1 MLNVN
6 AKCFLYLPKKAGD
19 DSQNRKPIEAEIANT
34 FRQFAMVEKDKL
46 NAKKQALQK
55 KEKDGRLADLMKFHQ
70 TFKLN
75 VPVPPDL
82 VPLLSKTKKSPSDSE
97 DSPKLEE
104 TSIEVE
110 KKVAET
116 EQKQAKESVKVSP
129 VAEPAAKATEK
140 PVSTPTA
147 KANTDTTKPATETK
161 PKSTSSFKFNVKAS
175 EFKPNPSAP
184 AFVPVSELIYV
195 LRMRELINN
204 ILRMIGKCCQNN

>member
-1 MLNVN
+1 MTF
-6 AKCFLYLPKKAGD
+6 CFLKQGGD
-19 DSQNRKPIEAEIANT
+19 DNQNRKPIEAEIANT

-82 VPLLSKTKKSPSDSE
+82 VPLLSKTKISPSDSE

-104 TSIEVE
+104 KSVAEE
-110 KKVAET
+110 KKVVES
-116 EQKQAKESVKVSP
+116 EQKPVKEAAKVSP
-129 VAEPAAKATEK
+129 PAEPVAKPAEK
-140 PVSTPTA
+140 PVSTPAA
-147 KANTDTTKPATETK
+147 KETSKPTTETK
-161 PKSTSSFKFNVKAS
+161 PKSASSFKFNIKAS

-184 AFVPVSELIYV
+184 AFVPVCRRRV
-195 LRMRELINN
+195 VVP
-204 ILRMIGKCCQNN
+204 

>member
-1 MLNVN
+1 MYLS
-6 AKCFLYLPKKAGD
+6 FLEQGGD
-19 DSQNRKPIEAEIANT
+19 DNQTRKPIEAEIANT

-82 VPLLSKTKKSPSDSE
+82 VPLLSKSKISPSDSE
-97 DSPKLEE
+97 ESPKLEE
-104 TSIEVE
+104 KS
-110 KKVAET
+110 VAEET
-116 EQKQAKESVKVSP
+116 KAVESEQKPVKEAARVSSPAEP
-129 VAEPAAKATEK
+129 VAKPAEK
-140 PVSTPTA
+140 PVSAPTT
-147 KANTDTTKPATETK
+147 KETSKPATETK

-184 AFVPVSELIYV
+184 AFVPVCGRGNRCAFKKSFTRL
-195 LRMRELINN
+195 LTFSFT
-204 ILRMIGKCCQNN
+204 IGWRC